1 MNRPRLLITATCF
14 FAATFASTFV
24 SARSPIAQIWQP
36 PRLVISSPVAAENAA
51 VQVQSVRLT
60 GEVRGRHAWTEIDM
74 TFYNPNR
81 RVLEGELQFPLL
93 DGQRIA
99 GFAMDVNGT
108 LRDAVPVEKAKGQAV
123 FEDIIRGNI
132 DPGLLEVT
140 QGNNFKL
147 RVYPIPATG
156 VKRVVLRV
164 AETLAERGG
173 RSLYR
178 LPLGFGDR
186 IGNLSVDIRI
196 AGTGG
201 KPVASS
207 RALGEL
213 GFTQEGDSYRLRRDQ
228 ANFSADAAPTLDIAT
243 ITSASTVTYTQTFE
257 GRTYF
262 IADVPLRSIETAR
275 DIPNVVGLVW
285 DSSGSG
291 ATRDHGREFALL
303 DAYFKKMR
311 NGEVRLTRI
320 RHDTEATQVFRIS
333 NGNWQ
338 ALRDA
343 LSATAYDGATNLG
356 AFLPDAKVREYVLFS
371 DGLSNFGDAPFAKVS
386 VPLYSISAAVKS
398 DATFLRHIAHRSGGR
413 FIDLTRDTPQEAA
426 RQLLTASTHVTSATS
441 DGASQLVL
449 SSPHP
454 DGGRLLLGGVLNE
467 KEARVRF
474 SLANPGGKAPVL
486 DIFVKANGNGGTL
499 AASQWA
505 QLRVAELEGEYELN
519 RAEIRRLGQRF
530 KLVTRE
536 TSLIVL
542 DRIED
547 YARFEIVPPLE
558 LRTDY
563 ERVTANIAQ
572 QRRGERKSHLDNIV
586 RIFEEKVRWWNR
598 DFPKDS
604 PEKKEAKIAVTGSRI
619 QAAPAVAGAVAERR
633 AEPNRQRADV
643 GIRGFSKDDAVNAS
657 SLQAS
662 PATVA
667 PPVFAPPAPASPAT
681 AKMAAPGQRAASEV
695 DKIATVN
702 SASTAAAAAIAT
714 IRLQK
719 WQADAPYA
727 NRMRAATS
735 ADVYRIYLDEKPG
748 FANSTAFFLDAA
760 DVLFDKGQTDLG
772 TRVLTNLAEMDL
784 ENRHI
789 LRILGYRLMQ
799 AKQPALAIPVFK
811 KVLALSPEEPQS
823 YRDLGLAYAADKQA
837 QKAVD
842 SLYEVVIRPWHN
854 RFPEIELITL
864 AELNSIVANT
874 QVPLD
879 TSRIEP
885 RLLKNMPVD
894 LRAVL
899 TWDADNTDIDLWVT
913 DPNGEKAYYGNRM
926 TRQGGRM
933 SLDFTG
939 GYGPEEFSL
948 KTAMPGKYKVEANYF
963 GDRRQNVTGA
973 TTLSL
978 KFSTHFGMSNQE
990 DQIVTMRL
998 KDKGGLIFV
1007 GEFEVK

>member
-1 MNRPRLLITATCF
+1 MNRPRLL
-14 FAATFASTFV
+14 FAATCLFASTFGV
-24 SARSPIAQIWQP
+24 ATAFAKSPPVQIWQP
-36 PRLVISSPVAAENAA
+36 PRLVISSPVATENAA

-60 GEVRGRHAWTEIDM
+60 GDVRGRHAWTEIDM

-99 GFAMDVNGT
+99 GFAMDVNGV
-108 LRDAVPVEKAKGQAV
+108 LRDAVPVEKSKGQAV
-123 FEDIIRGNI
+123 FEDVIRGNI

-147 RVYPIPATG
+147 RVYPIPAQG

-173 RSLYR
+173 RSVYR

-186 IGNLSVDIRI
+186 IGNLSVDVRI
-196 AGTGG
+196 AGTSG
-201 KPVASS
+201 KPVATS
-207 RALGEL
+207 RAMGEL
-213 GFTQEGDSYRLRRDQ
+213 AFAQEGDSYRLRTHQNDFA
-228 ANFSADAAPTLDIAT
+228 ANAAPTLDIAT
-243 ITSASTVTYTQTFE
+243 TVSAGPVTYTQTIE

-262 IADVPLRSIETAR
+262 IADIPLRSIEMPR
-275 DIPNVVGLVW
+275 DIPHTIGLVW

-291 ATRDHGREFALL
+291 AARDHGREFALL
-303 DAYFKKMR
+303 DAYFRKMR

-320 RHDTEATQVFRIS
+320 RHDAEPVQVFTIV

-338 ALRDA
+338 TLRDA
-343 LSATAYDGATNLG
+343 LAATAYDGATNLG
-356 AFLPDAKVREYVLFS
+356 AFAPEPKVQEYLLFS
-371 DGLSNFGDAPFAKVS
+371 DGLNNFGDTPFAKVD
-386 VPLYSISAAVKS
+386 VPLYSVSAAVKS
-398 DATFLRHIAHRSGGR
+398 DATIMRAIAHRHGGR
-413 FIDLTRDTPQEAA
+413 FIDLTLDSTAVAA
-426 RQLLTASTHVTSATS
+426 RAMLNRGTHVTQVTS
-441 DGASQLVL
+441 NGASQLVL

-454 DGGRLLLGGVLNE
+454 QGGRVLLGGVLNE
-467 KEARVRF
+467 KEAQVRF
-474 SLANPGGKAPVL
+474 TLANAGGKSTVL
-486 DIFVKANGNGGTL
+486 DVFVKANGNAGTM
-499 AASQWA
+499 AAGQWA
-505 QLRVAELEGEYELN
+505 QLRVAELEGEYEFN

-547 YARFEIVPPLE
+547 YARFEIVPSAE
-558 LRTDY
+558 LRADY
-563 ERVTANIAQ
+563 ERVIANIAM
-572 QRRGERKSHLDNIV
+572 QRRGERKAHLDNIV
-586 RIFEEKVRWWNR
+586 RLFEEKVRWWNR

-604 PEKKEAKIAVTGSRI
+604 LVKKEAQIAVTD
-619 QAAPAVAGAVAERR
+619 AVAPAVAGMVMERR
-633 AEPNRQRADV
+633 AEPARERKDNV
-643 GIRGFSKDDAVNAS
+643 GIRALSQEAGTNA
-657 SLQAS
+657 
-662 PATVA
+662 PAAMA
-667 PPVFAPPAPASPAT
+667 PPVSPVAT
-681 AKMAAPGQRAASEV
+681 AKAAGASNSIASAQSATAVTAASV
-695 DKIATVN
+695 
-702 SASTAAAAAIAT
+702 AT

-727 NRMRAATS
+727 VRMRNATG
-735 ADVYRIYLDEKPG
+735 ADVYRVYLDEKPG
-748 FANSTAFFLDAA
+748 YANSTAFFLDAA
-760 DVLFDKGQTDLG
+760 DVFFDKGEAALG

-799 AKQPALAIPVFK
+799 AKQSALAIPVFK

-823 YRDLGLAYAADKQA
+823 YRDLGLAYAAGKQP

-864 AELNSIVANT
+864 AELNSIVATTPISPNSA
-874 QVPLD
+874 LD
-879 TSRIEP
+879 TRRIDA
-885 RLLKNMPVD
+885 RLLKNLPLD

-913 DPNGEKAYYGNRM
+913 DPNGEKAYYGHRL
-926 TRQGGRM
+926 TYQGGRM
-933 SLDFTG
+933 SMDFTG

-948 KTAMPGKYKVEANYF
+948 KKAVPGKYKVEANYF

-978 KFSTHFGMSNQE
+978 KLSTHFGMGNQE
-990 DQIVTMRL
+990 DQFVTMRL
-998 KDKGGLIFV
+998 KDKREVIFV

>member
-1 MNRPRLLITATCF
+1 MNCPRLLIAATCLIV
-14 FAATFASTFV
+14 STL
-24 SARSPIAQIWQP
+24 AMAKSPPVQIWQP
-36 PRLVISSPVAAENAA
+36 PRLVISSPTDAA

-60 GEVRGRHAWTEIDM
+60 GEVRGRHAWTEIEM

-93 DGQRIA
+93 EGQRIA
-99 GFAMDVNGT
+99 GFAMDVNGV
-108 LRDAVPVEKAKGQAV
+108 LRDAVPVEKSKGQAV
-123 FEDIIRGNI
+123 FEDVIRGNI

-147 RVYPIPATG
+147 RVYPIPAQGT
-156 VKRVVLRV
+156 KRVVLRV
-164 AETLAERGG
+164 AETLNDRGPRG
-173 RSLYR
+173 IGSMYR

-186 IGNLSVDIRI
+186 IGNLSVDVRV

-213 GFTQEGDSYRLRRDQ
+213 AFAPEGDGYRLRINQSDFA
-228 ANFSADAAPTLDIAT
+228 ANVAPTLDIAT
-243 ITSASTVTYTQTFE
+243 TISAGPVTYTQVFE
-257 GRTYF
+257 GRSYF
-262 IADVPLRSIETAR
+262 IADIPLRSIETPR
-275 DIPNVVGLVW
+275 DIPIIAGLVW

-291 ATRDHGREFALL
+291 AARDHGREFALL

-320 RHDTEATQVFRIS
+320 RHDAEAVQIFRVV

-338 ALRDA
+338 ALREA
-343 LSATAYDGATNLG
+343 LAATAYDGGTNLG
-356 AFLPDAKVREYVLFS
+356 AFVPEPQVREYLLFS
-371 DGLSNFGDAPFAKVS
+371 DGLSNFGDTPFAKVA
-386 VPLYSISAAVKS
+386 VPLFSISAAVKS
-398 DATFLRHIAHRSGGR
+398 DTTFLRHIANRSNGR
-413 FIDLTRDTPQEAA
+413 FIDLTRASAADAA
-426 RQLLTASTHVTSATS
+426 RALLTTSTHVTKVSS
-441 DGASQLVL
+441 NGASQLVL

-454 DGGRLLLGGVLNE
+454 EGGRIMLGGVLNE
-467 KEARVRF
+467 KEALVRF
-474 SLANPGGKAPVL
+474 TLANSGGKSPAL
-486 DIFVKANGNGGTL
+486 DILVKANGN
-499 AASQWA
+499 AAGNANATAAAQWA
-505 QLRVAELEGEYELN
+505 QLRVAELEGEFDIN

-547 YARFEIVPPLE
+547 YARYEIVPPIE
-558 LRTDY
+558 LRADY
-563 ERVTANIAQ
+563 DRVIGNIAL
-572 QRRGERKSHLDNIV
+572 QRRGERKTHLDNIV
-586 RIFEEKVRWWNR
+586 RLFEEKARWWNR
-598 DFPKDS
+598 DFPKDALA
-604 PEKKEAKIAVTGSRI
+604 KKEAKIALPASV
-619 QAAPAVAGAVAERR
+619 APATAGVLAERR
-633 AEPNRQRADV
+633 AEPNRQLADSV
-643 GIRGFSKDDAVNAS
+643 ATREFTQEAGTNA
-657 SLQAS
+657 
-662 PATVA
+662 
-667 PPVFAPPAPASPAT
+667 PAT
-681 AKMAAPGQRAASEV
+681 AATAMAAAKVAAPL
-695 DKIATVN
+695 N
-702 SASTAAAAAIAT
+702 SIVSPPSANAVTAAPAESAAT

-727 NRMRAATS
+727 LRMRNAAAS
-735 ADVYRIYLDEKPG
+735 DLYRVYLDEKPG
-748 FANSTAFFLDAA
+748 YVNSTAFFLDAA
-760 DVLFDKGQTDLG
+760 DVFFDKGQAALG

-799 AKQPALAIPVFK
+799 AQQPALAIPVFK

-823 YRDLGLAYAADKQA
+823 YRDLGLAFAADKQPQRA
-837 QKAVD
+837 ID

-864 AELNSIVANT
+864 AELNSIIAVAPSSHNT
-874 QVPLD
+874 VLD
-879 TSRIEP
+879 TSRIDT
-885 RLLKNMPVD
+885 RLLKNLPLD

-913 DPNGEKAYYGNRM
+913 DPNGEKAYYGHRL
-926 TRQGGRM
+926 TYQGGRM
-933 SLDFTG
+933 SADFTG

-948 KTAMPGKYKVEANYF
+948 KTAKPGKYKVEAQYF

-973 TTLSL
+973 TTLSV
-978 KFSTHFGMSNQE
+978 KFSTRFGTTDQQ

-998 KDKGGLIFV
+998 KEKRDVILV